1 MLAFAREAVV
11 FKAAEEDE
19 EVGTKASTESACA
32 ALLLDKAIRR
42 EKSSSSWS
50 WDSVKVSSFSS
61 SVKKVTLSVVVV
73 VVIASSSSS
82 SPMSSGLSRLRFDSL
97 RGIRLSHCCLALI
110 TLF

>member
-82 SPMSSGLSRLRFDSL
+82 PMSSGLSRLRFDSL